1 MRTFTIAA
9 RELRAL
15 FLSPLAW
22 VIAGV
27 LTFVIAW
34 LFLLQVQFQ
43 LELQGQ
49 MAAQPG
55 AAGTTARVGAAT
67 LGTAGFIMLWIVP
80 ILAMRSFAEER
91 AKGTLILL
99 LASPATLTEIV
110 LGKFLGLYALLAL
123 ILALFV
129 AMPVSLAVGT
139 SLDWGHLAAAS
150 LGVLLQLGAYAAI
163 GVWSSSLTRHATI
176 AAVTAIGLMLLLFLF
191 DAAGTLRS
199 EASEAARW
207 LSLSTHGQSFNEG
220 RFSTTDVA
228 YYLIV
233 MLTFLTL
240 TVRRLDAERLPA

>member
-1 MRTFTIAA
+1 MKAFTIAA

-27 LTFVIAW
+27 LTFVVAW

-49 MAAQPG
+49 MANQPG
-55 AAGTTARVGAAT
+55 AAGVTARVGAAT
-67 LGTAGFIMLWIVP
+67 LGTIGFIMLWIVP

-91 AKGTLILL
+91 AKGTLTLL

-110 LGKFLGLYALLAL
+110 LGKFLGLYALLAMM
-123 ILALFV
+123 LALFV
-129 AMPVSLAVGT
+129 AMPAALGFGT
-139 SLDWGHLAAAS
+139 SLDWGHLASAS

-163 GVWSSSLTRHATI
+163 GVWASSLTRHPTI

-191 DAAGTLRS
+191 DAAGTLRN
-199 EASEAARW
+199 EATTAARW
-207 LSLSTHGQSFNEG
+207 ISLSTHGQSFNEG
-220 RFSTTDVA
+220 RFSTTDLA

-233 MLTFLTL
+233 MSAFLTL
-240 TVRRLDAERLPA
+240 TVRRLDAERLPH

>member
-1 MRTFTIAA
+1 MKTFVIAA

-27 LTFVIAW
+27 LCFVLAW
-34 LFLLQVQFQ
+34 LFLLQLQFQ

-49 MAAQPG
+49 MAAEPG
-55 AAGTTARVGAAT
+55 AAGATARVGAAM
-67 LGTAGFIMLWIVP
+67 LGTVGFIMLWIVP
-80 ILAMRSFAEER
+80 VLAMRSFAEER
-91 AKGTLILL
+91 ARGTLALL

-110 LGKFLGLYALLAL
+110 LGKFLGLYALLAAM
-123 ILALFV
+123 LALFCL
-129 AMPVSLAVGT
+129 MPLSLALGT
-139 SLDWGHLAAAS
+139 ALDWGHLAAAA
-150 LGVLLQLGAYAAI
+150 LGVLLQFGAYAAI

-191 DAAGTLRS
+191 DAAGNLRAD
-199 EASEAARW
+199 ASEAARW
-207 LSLSTHGQSFNEG
+207 ISLSTHGQSFNEG
-220 RFSTTDVA
+220 RFSTTDLF

-240 TVRRLDAERLPA
+240 TVRRLDAERLPH